1 MMKFF
6 KRILGIC
13 ETPEADAQSWQV
25 SGTQILADLSK
36 IPALS
41 QPGNAVRLEGKG
53 LSARILLVHGTDGNY
68 HAFVNKCSHMGRR
81 IDPVSGENS
90 LCCCSVSKS
99 AYTYDGNVISGP
111 AKSPL
116 RTLPVQMNPETQ
128 TLTVILE

>member
-1 MMKFF
+1 MIKIL

-13 ETPEADAQSWQV
+13 ETPLADTESWRM
-25 SGTQILADLSK
+25 SGSQILADLKK

-41 QPGNAVRLEGKG
+41 KPGNAVRLEGKG

-81 IDPVSGENS
+81 IDPMSGENS

-99 AYTYDGNVISGP
+99 AYTYDGKVISGP

-116 RTLPVQMNPETQ
+116 RTLPVQVNPETGI
-128 TLTVILE
+128 LTVVLE